1 MERAPMSA
9 SHHITH
15 CALRLG
21 DNLAALHFL
30 RSLAIA
36 NPSHRFTH
44 YAHLTYLAQLS
55 EVVCDLPN
63 LQVCSLESVSE
74 SPNTAGGFW
83 SMKPHF
89 ASLDLWKN
97 AHGHWARHP
106 LRLDYAQ
113 FYFAFCAQKARA
125 MGLAPEIWRA
135 DQIPFNYSALTAW
148 QYEPFDFLVVNS
160 HPQSGQLPAYNDGE
174 MNRLV
179 GALVTR
185 GYRVI
190 TTSPT
195 PHPCGCTRDHGMTVS
210 QIGAL
215 SRFCK
220 YIVAVSTGSSWT
232 TFNTF
237 NNDTVALR
245 VVLIEKEEVK
255 ISPRT
260 VNVNNVS
267 GARHE
272 LTIAGLL

>member
-1 MERAPMSA
+1 MSGP
-9 SHHITH
+9 HHITH

-30 RSLAIA
+30 RSLAVA

-44 YAHLTYLAQLS
+44 YAHLTYIAQLS
-55 EVVCDLPN
+55 EVVCDLRN
-63 LQVCSLESVSE
+63 LHVCSLESVSN
-74 SPNTAGGFW
+74 SPEDVAEFW
-83 SMKPHF
+83 SMKPCF

-97 AHGHWARHP
+97 TNRQWENHP

-113 FYFAFCAQKARA
+113 FYLAFCYQKSRA
-125 MGLAPEIWRA
+125 MGLAPEIWRV
-135 DQIPFNYSALTAW
+135 DQIPFNYPALAAW
-148 QYEPFDFLVVNS
+148 KYEPFDFLVVNS
-160 HPQSGQLPAYNDGE
+160 HPQSGQLPAYNEGE

-179 GALVTR
+179 GALVAR

-190 TTSPT
+190 TTAHT
-195 PHPCGCTRDHGMTVS
+195 PHPCGCTRDHGMTIS

-232 TFNTF
+232 TFNAM
-237 NNDTVALR
+237 NEDSVALR
-245 VVLIEKEEVK
+245 VVLIDKEEVK

-267 GARHE
+267 AARHE

>member
-1 MERAPMSA
+1 MEGQIVSNP
-9 SHHITH
+9 HHITH

-30 RSLAIA
+30 RSLALS

-44 YAHLTYLAQLS
+44 YAHLCYVAQLS
-55 EVVCDLPN
+55 EVVCDLRN

-74 SPNTAGGFW
+74 SVNSAGGFW
-83 SMKPHF
+83 SMKPRF

-97 AHGHWARHP
+97 AHGHWERHP

-125 MGLAPEIWRA
+125 MGLTPEIWRT
-135 DQIPFNYSALTAW
+135 DQIPFDYPALTAW
-148 QYEPFDFLVVNS
+148 QYEPFDVLVVNS
-160 HPQSGQLPAYNDGE
+160 PPMSGQFPAYNEGE

-179 GALVTR
+179 GALVAR
-185 GYRVI
+185 GLRVI
-190 TTSPT
+190 TTAHT
-195 PHPCGCTRDHGMTVS
+195 PHPCGCTKDHGLTVS

-215 SRFCK
+215 SHFCK
-220 YIVAVSTGSSWT
+220 YIVAVSTGPSWP

-237 NNDTVALR
+237 NAESVALR
-245 VVLIEKEEVK
+245 VVLIEKEQVM

-267 GARHE
+267 SARHE
-272 LTIAGLL
+272 LSIAGIL